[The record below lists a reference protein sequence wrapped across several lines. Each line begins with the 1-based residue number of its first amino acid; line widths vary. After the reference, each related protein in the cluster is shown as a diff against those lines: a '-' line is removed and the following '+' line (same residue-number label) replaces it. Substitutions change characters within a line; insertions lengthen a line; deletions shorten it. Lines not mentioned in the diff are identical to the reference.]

1 MRSRAAVLVV
11 VACDV
16 AGVILLRPDFG
27 RLRAH
32 FAAPDRWM
40 TESGADGVIA
50 TLAGSALWLAALWLA
65 VGLSA
70 ALVTRLPGA
79 IGRPAVPVARALL
92 PRVIY
97 RVVVGSAGLGVLL
110 APVAAT
116 AAPPSALAP
125 ATAAVNAAPRSAP
138 SARVPVPTPTWPT
151 DPASDNALSDTSV
164 PTPVWPVSAERPA
177 PPATP
182 RPAADKAEPRP
193 GRTSGPGRGGTHRAE
208 PRPGRISGPRRERTH
223 KAEPRP
229 GRTSGPTRDGPVAV
243 RPGDSLWLISARRLG
258 PGATAADIARDW
270 PRWYA
275 ANRAAIGADPALIL
289 PGERLRPPPSGQSGP
304 NSQEA

>member
-79 IGRPAVPVARALL
+79 IGGRAVPVARALL

-138 SARVPVPTPTWPT
+138 SARVPVPTPTWPA

-182 RPAADKAEPRP
+182 RPAAD
-193 GRTSGPGRGGTHRAE
+193 
-208 PRPGRISGPRRERTH
+208 